1 MIFSSFHK
9 IQIAVGFFLLKRT
22 ENGGLL
28 TMYSSSMILYEISA
42 CLRWLMNFRKTLQ
55 AIYPITST
63 IDYYSDYNQIP
74 VDKQSRDLTT
84 FMTDVGL
91 VRSIRLPQGWINS
104 IAHYKRVMIKV
115 HYRQIPHEIQSFLD
129 DCDIKESKDH
139 YNDPEI
145 SPGIRRFVYSKDIVH
160 VWCMNLEYDD
170 FR

>member
-91 VRSIRLPQGWINS
+91 VRSIRLPQG
-104 IAHYKRVMIKV
+104 
-115 HYRQIPHEIQSFLD
+115 
-129 DCDIKESKDH
+129 
-139 YNDPEI
+139 
-145 SPGIRRFVYSKDIVH
+145 
-160 VWCMNLEYDD
+160 
-170 FR
+170 